1 MGEHR
6 RKADGRRVFS
16 TEFKRTTVQRILTG
30 EKTLAELSR
39 ELDISPSVIRNWK
52 RFAESGATTA
62 VQASEDVV
70 PASQLREAYAKIREL
85 ERALGRKTMEVE
97 ILRTAQ
103 EIVKKNAVVAQRVRA
118 VTHFSVTVICRALRM
133 ARRTA
138 YYVARARADGRYH
151 RTADPIVLE
160 QIRAVTNS
168 RATYGYRRVWAMV
181 NRTFRTGY
189 NRKRIR
195 RVMQLHGL
203 MLAPRVHRRHGR
215 PHVGQIQQ
223 PASNQRWCSD
233 VFLVPCWSGEVISVA
248 FAIDCHDR
256 EVPAFVA
263 SPRPLTGADIRTL
276 MDRTLWARFGEATL
290 KAPHA
295 VQWLSDNGSQYTAT
309 ATVLYAHELGLMP
322 ITTPAY
328 SPESNG
334 LAEAFV
340 GTFKRDYINGAEL
353 RDAESVLAQLGGWI
367 DDYNTQAPHSALGM
381 RSPAEYRADVTLSSS
396 R

>member
-1 MGEHR
+1 MTSH
-6 RKADGRRVFS
+6 AM
-16 TEFKRTTVQRILTG
+16 TTICEV
-30 EKTLAELSR
+30 
-39 ELDISPSVIRNWK
+39 
-52 RFAESGATTA
+52 
-62 VQASEDVV
+62 
-70 PASQLREAYAKIREL
+70 
-85 ERALGRKTMEVE
+85 LGV
-97 ILRTAQ
+97 
-103 EIVKKNAVVAQRVRA
+103 
-118 VTHFSVTVICRALRM
+118 

-138 YYVARARADGRYH
+138 YYVARARPGGRYQRQDDGR
-151 RTADPIVLE
+151 VLQ

-181 NRTFRTGY
+181 NRTFRSSY

-215 PHVGQIQQ
+215 PHRGQIQQ

-233 VFLVPCWSGEVISVA
+233 VFLIPCWSGEVVSVA

-256 EVPAFVA
+256 EVPAYIA
-263 SPRPLTGADIRTL
+263 SPRPLTGADIRSL
-276 MDRTLWARFGEATL
+276 MDRTLWARFGEAALTT
-290 KAPHA
+290 PHA
-295 VQWLSDNGSQYTAT
+295 IQWLSDNGPQYTAT
-309 ATVLYAHELGLMP
+309 ATVLYAHELGLVP

-340 GTFKRDYINGAEL
+340 GTFKRDYLAGAEL
-353 RDAESVLAQLGGWI
+353 RDAEAVLAQLGGWF

-381 RSPAEYRADVTLSSS
+381 RSPLEYRLWSANRLLGGIEPVAAGPTLLQDARSSEGPLS
-396 R
+396 GYPPKIDFESVPASS

>member
-1 MGEHR
+1 M
-6 RKADGRRVFS
+6 
-16 TEFKRTTVQRILTG
+16 
-30 EKTLAELSR
+30 
-39 ELDISPSVIRNWK
+39 
-52 RFAESGATTA
+52 
-62 VQASEDVV
+62 
-70 PASQLREAYAKIREL
+70 
-85 ERALGRKTMEVE
+85 
-97 ILRTAQ
+97 
-103 EIVKKNAVVAQRVRA
+103 
-118 VTHFSVTVICRALRM
+118 THFPVTVICQVLRI

-138 YYVARARADGRYH
+138 YYVARARPDGRYY
-151 RTADPIVLE
+151 RAADPTVLE

-181 NRTFRTGY
+181 NRTFRAGY

-215 PHVGQIQQ
+215 PHLGRIQQ

-233 VFLVPCWSGEVISVA
+233 VFLLPCWSGEVISVA

-256 EVPAFVA
+256 EVLAYVA
-263 SPRPLTGADIRTL
+263 SPRPLTGGDIRTL
-276 MDRTLWARFGEATL
+276 MDRALWARFGEATL

-295 VQWLSDNGSQYTAT
+295 IQWLSDNGPQYTAT
-309 ATVLYAHELGLMP
+309 ATVLYAHELGLVP

-328 SPESNG
+328 SPQSNG

-340 GTFKRDYINGAEL
+340 KTFKRDYVDGAEL
-353 RDAESVLAQLGGWI
+353 RDAELVLAQLSTWFE
-367 DDYNTQAPHSALGM
+367 DYNTRAPHSALGM
-381 RSPAEYRADVTLSSS
+381 RSPVDYRAEQVTLSSS

>member
-1 MGEHR
+1 M
-6 RKADGRRVFS
+6 
-16 TEFKRTTVQRILTG
+16 TMIC
-30 EKTLAELSR
+30 
-39 ELDISPSVIRNWK
+39 
-52 RFAESGATTA
+52 A
-62 VQASEDVV
+62 V
-70 PASQLREAYAKIREL
+70 
-85 ERALGRKTMEVE
+85 LG
-97 ILRTAQ
+97 L
-103 EIVKKNAVVAQRVRA
+103 
-118 VTHFSVTVICRALRM
+118 

-138 YYVARARADGRYH
+138 YYVARARPGGRYQRTDDGR
-151 RTADPIVLE
+151 VLQ

-181 NRTFRTGY
+181 NRTFRAGY

-215 PHVGQIQQ
+215 PHLGQIQR

-233 VFLVPCWSGEVISVA
+233 VFLIPCWSGEVLSVA

-256 EVPAFVA
+256 EVPAYIA

-276 MDRTLWARFGEATL
+276 MDRMLWARFGEPTL

-295 VQWLSDNGSQYTAT
+295 IQWLSDNGPQYTAT
-309 ATVLYAHELGLMP
+309 ATVLYAHELGLVP

-340 GTFKRDYINGAEL
+340 GTFKRDYLGGADL
-353 RDAESVLAQLGGWI
+353 PDAESVLTQLGGWF

-381 RSPAEYRADVTLSSS
+381 RSPRAYRALTAATAFAARSASGAAPHLPQDARSTGGSLSGYPPKIGMEPASASS
-396 R
+396 